1 MKRRIPPKN
10 RVPSKAN
17 GEGMALLAPL
27 PCFIPSS
34 LSGTIHNKNIVRKMD
49 ITDLVIIDEAAQA
62 LEDVNSFPRTSAPI
76 PIALQS
82 CWFR

>member
-1 MKRRIPPKN
+1 
-10 RVPSKAN
+10 
-17 GEGMALLAPL
+17 
-27 PCFIPSS
+27 
-34 LSGTIHNKNIVRKMD
+34 MD

>member
-1 MKRRIPPKN
+1 MN
-10 RVPSKAN
+10 EEAYSSKKSGPVKSQ

-62 LEDVNSFPRTSAPI
+62 LEA
-76 PIALQS
+76 S
-82 CWFR
+82 CWIR